1 MPEQVEADW
10 RILRRMIED
19 ANRDR
24 PAGKSGDH
32 ADLCDDFGAP
42 RGSPSMRPLCSQS
55 GHRAQLNFVDCLAYA
70 IAKVADL
77 PLLYKGDDFVHT
89 DIAAAHRS

>member
-1 MPEQVEADW
+1 
-10 RILRRMIED
+10 
-19 ANRDR
+19 
-24 PAGKSGDH
+24 
-32 ADLCDDFGAP
+32 
-42 RGSPSMRPLCSQS
+42 MRPLCSQS

-89 DIAAAHRS
+89 DIAAAHRSWTAGGVSSSRARASPG